1 MVMGDLK
8 TPEKLRNKVLFGDD
22 MEENFHSPYTYAYS
36 QFRLLIFGAYQD
48 NKLIGAI
55 YLTPYTFDRLYI
67 DQLFVDPEYQNNP
80 ELHVGSSL
88 LKFVENNMDDI
99 NDYYRTVFNYLLICP
114 ADKHVENI
122 YINNGYTLVNTE
134 QGLMSKKVNKL

>member
-1 MVMGDLK
+1 MIMGDLK
-8 TPEKLRNKVLFGDD
+8 TPERLRYKVMFGDD
-22 MEENFHSPYTYAYS
+22 IEDNFSSSYNHAYK

-55 YLTPYTFDRLYI
+55 YLTPYTYDRLYI

-80 ELHVGSSL
+80 KLHVGSSL
-88 LKFVENNMDDI
+88 LKFVEDNMDDI